1 MASKPRP
8 CIVLYFTSESAL
20 KSSFK
25 AITDKKYSIF
35 EVYSPVPLKWAAST
49 LHTSPH
55 KLNYIAVAG
64 GLTGMALGFFGQ
76 MWISTIAYPLFYGG
90 KPFFALPS
98 FVPVM
103 FESTLL
109 LASLATVISMFL
121 KTGLGAGSRNQPLH
135 PEISGS
141 LYALA
146 VETPVDTNESLS
158 RLLNDLPSGQIAM
171 EPQIQFL

>member
-1 MASKPRP
+1 MANKPQP
-8 CIVLYFTSESAL
+8 HIVLYFATESAL
-20 KSSFK
+20 KNSIN
-25 AITDKKYSIF
+25 ALLTKKYRVF
-35 EVYSPVPLKWAAST
+35 EVYSPVPLHWTAST
-49 LHTSPH
+49 LHTSPN

-64 GLTGMALGFFGQ
+64 GVTGLALGFFGQ

-109 LASLATVISMFL
+109 FASLATVISMFL
-121 KTGLGAGSRNQPLH
+121 KTGLGAGSRNKPLH

-146 VETPVDTNESLS
+146 IEAPDQSSEFLT
-158 RLLNDLPSGQIAM
+158 RLLNDLPPDQIVKQ
-171 EPQIQFL
+171 PQIEWL